1 MPRRAPPDALTGLLG
16 DAAQRSRLSLRAR
29 VRRLRDAWRTLV
41 QASLA
46 TVVAWT
52 FAHEVIG
59 HPRPFFA
66 PIAAI
71 VTLGATLGRR
81 SRRAV
86 ELAVG
91 VTVGIGVAD
100 LLAILLGTGTWQLLV
115 IVLLAMAAAV
125 LLGSGTLMLT
135 QAAASAVLVVTLQPP
150 DVHGIT
156 FSRSLDAAVGG
167 ATALLVSWLVFP
179 VNVVRHI
186 RDAAEPVLEELAQ
199 TLEELAPALEERSE
213 ERTTAALR
221 RARAIDDE
229 LGRFRDAV
237 DVGQEGS
244 VATVSRRTARDQ
256 VAVYAVAIA
265 HIDFA
270 VRNTRV
276 LARAVLRAIATGDT
290 TPPGVADA
298 LRDLAEAVRALSAL
312 LGDPRRRADVVQ
324 PALRAAARATL
335 VLDQTAN
342 LSVSVIVGQIRST
355 ATDLLRST
363 GMAREEAHRRVR
375 AAADEASQEQERF

>member
-1 MPRRAPPDALTGLLG
+1 MPRPAPPDALTGLLG

-52 FAHEVIG
+52 LAHDVIG
-59 HPRPFFA
+59 HPQPFFA

-91 VTVGIGVAD
+91 VTVGIAVAD
-100 LLAILLGTGTWQLLV
+100 MLVLLLGSGTWQLLL
-115 IVLLAMAAAV
+115 IVALSMAAAV

-156 FSRSLDAAVGG
+156 FSRSLDAAIGG

-179 VNVVRHI
+179 VNIVRYI
-186 RDAAEPVLEELAQ
+186 RDAAEPVLGELAE
-199 TLEELAPALEERSE
+199 TLEDLADALEERSE
-213 ERTTAALR
+213 EGTEAALQ
-221 RARAIDDE
+221 RARSIDDE
-229 LGRFRDAV
+229 LGRFRDAI

-244 VATVSRRTARDQ
+244 MTTISRRTARDQ
-256 VAVYAVAIA
+256 VAVYAVAVA

-276 LARAVLRAIATGDT
+276 LARGVLRAIATGDA
-290 TPPGVADA
+290 TPPGVVDA
-298 LRDLAEAVRALSAL
+298 LRDLAAAVRALSAL
-312 LGDPRRRADVVQ
+312 LGDPRRRADVAQ
-324 PALRAAARATL
+324 PALRAAARATV
-335 VLDQTAN
+335 VLDETSN

-363 GMAREEAHRRVR
+363 GMGRPEAHRRVR
-375 AAADEASQEQERF
+375 AAADEASRDAER

>member
-1 MPRRAPPDALTGLLG
+1 MPRPAPPEALTGLLG

-29 VRRLRDAWRTLV
+29 AERLRGAWRTLV

-52 FAHEVIG
+52 CAHDLIG

-81 SRRAV
+81 SRRAI
-86 ELAVG
+86 ELAAG
-91 VTVGIGVAD
+91 VTVGIAVAD
-100 LLAILLGTGTWQLLV
+100 LLVLLLGSGTWQLLV
-115 IVLLAMAAAV
+115 IVMLSMAAAI
-125 LLGSGTLMLT
+125 LLGSGTLMVT

-167 ATALLVSWLVFP
+167 ATALIISWLVFP
-179 VNVVRHI
+179 VNVVRLI
-186 RDAAEPVLEELAQ
+186 RDAAEPVLGELAE
-199 TLEELAPALEERSE
+199 TLENLASALEDRSE
-213 ERTTAALR
+213 ERTEAALLQ
-221 RARAIDDE
+221 ARAIDDE
-229 LGRFRDAV
+229 LGRFREAI

-244 VATVSRRTARDQ
+244 MATISRRAARDQ
-256 VAVYAVAIA
+256 VALYAVAVS

-276 LARAVLRAIATGDT
+276 LARGSLRAIATGDA
-290 TPPGVADA
+290 TPTGVADA

-312 LGDPRRRADVVQ
+312 LGDPGRRADVVQ
-324 PALRAAARATL
+324 PALRAAARATI
-335 VLDQTAN
+335 VLDETSN

-355 ATDLLRST
+355 ATDLLRGT
-363 GMAREEAHRRVR
+363 GMEREEAHRRVR
-375 AAADEASQEQERF
+375 AAADEASGDEGR

>member
-1 MPRRAPPDALTGLLG
+1 MPNPASPEALSGLLG

-29 VRRLRDAWRTLV
+29 FGRLRDAWRTLV

-46 TVVAWT
+46 TVVAWVI
-52 FAHEVIG
+52 AHDVIG

-91 VTVGIGVAD
+91 VTVGIAVAD
-100 LLAILLGTGTWQLLV
+100 LLVLLLGSGTWQLLV
-115 IVLLAMAAAV
+115 IVMLAMAAAI
-125 LLGSGTLMLT
+125 LLGSGTLMT
-135 QAAASAVLVVTLQPP
+135 SQAAASAVLVVTLQPP
-150 DVHGIT
+150 DVSGIT
-156 FSRSLDAAVGG
+156 FSRSLDAAIGG

-186 RDAAEPVLEELAQ
+186 REAAEPVLGELAE
-199 TLEELAPALEERSE
+199 TLEDLAAALAARSE
-213 ERTTAALR
+213 EQAEAALL
-221 RARAIDDE
+221 RARGIDDE
-229 LGRFRDAV
+229 LSRFRAAI
-237 DVGQEGS
+237 DVGQEGNMAS
-244 VATVSRRTARDQ
+244 VYRPAVRDQ
-256 VAVYAVAIA
+256 VAVYAVAVA

-276 LARAVLRAIATGDT
+276 LARGVMRAISTGDA
-290 TPPGVADA
+290 TPPGVTEA
-298 LRDLAEAVRALSAL
+298 LRDLAEAVRALGAM
-312 LGDPRRRADVVQ
+312 LGDPGRGADVAD
-324 PALRAAARATL
+324 PALRAAARATI
-335 VLDQTAN
+335 VLDETAN

-355 ATDLLRST
+355 ATDLLRGT
-363 GMAREEAHRRVR
+363 GMGREEAQRLVR
-375 AAADEASQEQERF
+375 AAAREAGTP